1 MVKITENSLR
11 DGHQSL
17 LATRVR
23 TEDML
28 EVARIFEEIGFYS
41 VEVWGGATYDTCL
54 RYLKEDPFE
63 RLYKFKEVFKKTPLQ
78 MLLRGQN
85 LVGYRHYAD
94 DVVKEFVKLAAKGG
108 IDIFRVF
115 DALNDIRNLQTSIE
129 EIKKQGKIVQ
139 GAISYT
145 TSPIHTIK
153 GFVTYAKELVK
164 MGSDQI
170 VIKDMA
176 GLITPFDA
184 YELVKALKDNI
195 DKPIVLHTHSTA
207 GFGFASHLKAIEAGA
222 EIVDL
227 SNSAFASG
235 TSHPCTQS
243 MVATLKGTKWD
254 TKLDIVKMEKAAE
267 ILRRVRK
274 KYKKFESHYS
284 LIDTRVLVNQIPGGM
299 ISNLANQ
306 LKEQNALDR
315 MDEVLDEIPAV
326 RADFGYP
333 PLVTPS
339 SQIVGT
345 QAVLNVLTGE
355 RYKSISK
362 EAKNLARGF
371 YGKSAT
377 DINKDLKRKLVA
389 LKEEF
394 ITKRPADY
402 LGPEM
407 PKAKKESKDFAL
419 SPTDVI
425 SYAMFEGVAKTF
437 LDERNH
443 NALKPEEIEAFENV
457 SEELAKEF
465 NIIVNGEQYSI
476 KIEGSGRTTN
486 GVKPFFLRLDGELKE
501 VYVEQDS
508 NSESNTNTPQN
519 TKKVAT
525 KGQIIASDDN
535 HIATNMP
542 GTVRK
547 INVKI
552 GDKIKKGDVVAIVE
566 AMKMENEVVAQKNG
580 SVKNIFV
587 DLDSS
592 VVANQALMLI
602 E

>member
-1 MVKITENSLR
+1 MIKITENSLR

-28 EVARIFEEIGFYS
+28 EVAKIFEEIGFYS

-63 RLYKFKEVFKKTPLQ
+63 RLYKFKEIFKKTPLQ

-94 DVVKEFVKLAAKGG
+94 DVVKEFIKLSAKGG

-115 DALNDIRNLQTSIE
+115 DALNDIRNLKTSIE
-129 EIKKQGKIVQ
+129 EIKKHNKIVQ

-145 TSPIHTIK
+145 TSPIHSVK
-153 GFVTYAKELVK
+153 GFVDYAKELVK

-176 GLITPFDA
+176 GLITPFNA
-184 YELVKALKDNI
+184 YELVKALKENI
-195 DKPIVLHTHSTA
+195 KEPIVFHTHSTA

-243 MVATLKGTKWD
+243 MVATLKGTQWD
-254 TKLDIVKMEKAAE
+254 TKLDISKMEKAAE
-267 ILRRVRK
+267 ILRKVRK

-315 MDEVLDEIPAV
+315 MDEVLEEIPSV

-345 QAVLNVLTGE
+345 QAVLNVLMGE
-355 RYKSISK
+355 RYKNISK

-371 YGKSAT
+371 YGKSAGEI
-377 DINKDLKRKLVA
+377 DSKLKKRLVE
-389 LKEEF
+389 LNEEF
-394 ITKRPADY
+394 ITKRPAD
-402 LGPEM
+402 LLSPEM
-407 PKAKKESKDFAL
+407 SKAKKESKDFAL
-419 SPTDVI
+419 TPTDVI
-425 SYAMFEGVAKTF
+425 SYAMFEGIAKIF

-443 NALKPEEIEAFENV
+443 NALKPESIEVFENV
-457 SEELAKEF
+457 DESLNKEF
-465 NIIVNGEQYSI
+465 NIIVNGESYGI
-476 KIEGSGRTTN
+476 KIEGSGHSKN

-501 VYVEQDS
+501 VYVEQNEES
-508 NSESNTNTPQN
+508 SESSVKISKAQ
-519 TKKVAT
+519 
-525 KGQIIASDDN
+525 GQVMASNDT
-535 HIATNMP
+535 HISSSMP
-542 GTVRK
+542 GTIRK
-547 INVKI
+547 INVKV
-552 GDKIKKGDVVAIVE
+552 GERVKKGDIVAIVE
-566 AMKMENEVVAQKNG
+566 AMKMENEITAHRDG
-580 SVKNIFV
+580 IIKNILIE
-587 DLDSS
+587 LDAT
-592 VVANQALMLI
+592 VIANQVIMVV

>member
-1 MVKITENSLR
+1 MIKITENSLR

-28 EVARIFEEIGFYS
+28 EAARIFEEIGFYS

-63 RLYKFKEVFKKTPLQ
+63 RLYKFKEIFKKTPLQ

-94 DVVKEFVKLAAKGG
+94 DVVKEFIKLSAKGG

-145 TSPIHTIK
+145 TSPIHNIK
-153 GFVTYAKELVK
+153 GFVEYAKNLVK

-176 GLITPFDA
+176 GLITPFNA
-184 YELVKALKDNI
+184 YELVKALKENI
-195 DKPIVLHTHSTA
+195 KEPIVFHTHSTA

-243 MVATLKGTKWD
+243 MVATLKDTKWD
-254 TKLDIVKMEKAAE
+254 TKLDISKMEKAAE
-267 ILRRVRK
+267 ILRKVRK

-315 MDEVLDEIPAV
+315 MDEVLEEIPNV

-345 QAVLNVLTGE
+345 QAVLNVLMGE
-355 RYKSISK
+355 RYKNISK

-377 DINKDLKRKLVA
+377 EINKDLRKKLVA
-389 LKEEF
+389 LGEEF
-394 ITKRPADY
+394 ITKRPAD
-402 LGPEM
+402 LLSPEM

-419 SPTDVI
+419 TPTDVI
-425 SYAMFEGVAKTF
+425 SYAMFEGVAKIF

-443 NALKPEEIEAFENV
+443 NALKPEHIEVFENV
-457 SEELAKEF
+457 NESLNKEF
-465 NIIVNGEQYSI
+465 NIIVNGESYNI
-476 KIEGSGRTTN
+476 KIEGSGHSKN

-501 VYVEQDS
+501 IYVEQNEESGESVIKTSTKSTGQVMAS
-508 NSESNTNTPQN
+508 NDT
-519 TKKVAT
+519 
-525 KGQIIASDDN
+525 
-535 HIATNMP
+535 HISSNMP
-542 GTVRK
+542 GTIRK
-547 INVKI
+547 ISVKV
-552 GDKIKKGDVVAIVE
+552 GDKIKKGDVVAIIE
-566 AMKMENEVVAQKNG
+566 AMKMENEITSHRDGVI
-580 SVKNIFV
+580 KNILIEV
-587 DLDSS
+587 DSTII
-592 VVANQALMLI
+592 ANQAIMII